1 MTTSE
6 LIMATSAEDASSVDE
21 LREVHA
27 EILGRLTGIADG
39 LSASA
44 GASGQEFDLAYRD
57 GVAYIGET
65 VLPHLLVADELLYPA
80 ARASAPTKLLAE
92 ATLAGTSAI
101 AEQGGRL
108 EHATERPR
116 AIAATESV
124 RALVQARFAAE
135 DDVLLPALA
144 ASPGVSLAEIVRE
157 MSQRAPAAG
166 ARATE
171 GSAAAPA
178 EAAGHGHGGCGCA
191 ESGSTGAP
199 ELDVRQ
205 IPHAIRH
212 ATVFG
217 AFDAVPA
224 GSSMILIAH
233 HDPVPLLH
241 QLSDRSGGRLEV
253 AYEERG
259 PEAWRLRLTR
269 V

>member
-6 LIMATSAEDASSVDE
+6 LIMATSAEDATAVDE
-21 LREVHA
+21 LRTQHA
-27 EILGRLTGIADG
+27 EILGRLTGIAEG

-44 GASGQEFDLAYRD
+44 GASGQEFDQAYQD
-57 GVAYIGET
+57 GVAFIGET
-65 VLPHLLVADELLYPA
+65 VLPHLLVSDELLYPA
-80 ARASAPTKLLAE
+80 ARASAPAKLLVE
-92 ATLAGTSAI
+92 ATLAGTAAI
-101 AEQGGRL
+101 AEQGVRL
-108 EHATERPR
+108 ERATERPR
-116 AIAATESV
+116 AIAAVESA

-135 DDVLLPALA
+135 DAFLLPALA
-144 ASPGVSLAEIVRE
+144 ASTGVNLAEIVRE
-157 MSQRAPAAG
+157 LATRTPSAPV
-166 ARATE
+166 
-171 GSAAAPA
+171 SAAP
-178 EAAGHGHGGCGCA
+178 EGRNHGACGCA
-191 ESGSTGAP
+191 ESADTGAP
-199 ELDVRQ
+199 ELDVRT

-233 HDPVPLLH
+233 HDPIPLLH
-241 QLSDRSGGRLEV
+241 QLADRSGGRLQV